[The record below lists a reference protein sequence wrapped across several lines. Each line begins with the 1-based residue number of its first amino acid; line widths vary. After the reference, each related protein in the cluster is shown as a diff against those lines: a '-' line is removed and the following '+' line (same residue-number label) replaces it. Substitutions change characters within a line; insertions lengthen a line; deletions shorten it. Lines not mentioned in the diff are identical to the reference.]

1 MEITLFETC
10 INLIQSI
17 MIALFLRSLITKP
30 KGKHLVF
37 YTTGYAI
44 IEFMYI
50 QWMNSI
56 IGFDGGMFEFFDTLF
71 CFIYFSISSHQSI
84 FEKVTLSILPTS
96 VITLVGVPMQFSL
109 YLIFGSNWMEVMM
122 NYRFLYIIFGNLCI
136 FILFWMISKI
146 HKQFYT
152 YFNDKI
158 YILLSTSILISA
170 IFLTLFQDLVHNSI
184 NKLTL
189 LLCLLSF
196 ILLIIN
202 IIIIFM
208 TIIHNQLTLEKAK
221 AQYTLDKET
230 SFLNSQIQEKERYL
244 NELKHNVNL
253 FLSLLKSDASKS
265 ELQKK
270 APLLESVNQID
281 TIPPVIQ
288 SIAFATAL
296 PHAKK
301 LAKENNI
308 TIKTA
313 YFCSSDFDVSEPD
326 LYLLFST
333 LFETII
339 LHTIPDSTISVD
351 VKELNPS
358 CKITVIFQ
366 RKKNEKT
373 QVELPESMMRIIK
386 ANHGDYILS
395 NRDELWNYSIFLP
408 LKRKERRKDEQG

>member
-1 MEITLFETC
+1 MEITLFETS

-30 KGKHLVF
+30 KGKHLAF

-253 FLSLLKSDASKS
+253 FLNLLKSGTNKE

-281 TIPPVIQ
+281 TIPPAIQ

-301 LAKENNI
+301 QAKEKNI
-308 TIKTA
+308 TIKLT
-313 YFCSSDFDVSEPD
+313 YFCTSDFDVPEPD

-339 LHTIPDSTISVD
+339 QHTIPDSTISVD

-366 RKKNEKT
+366 CKKGEEK
-373 QVELPESMMRIIK
+373 QVNLPESMMRIIK
-386 ANHGDYILS
+386 ANHGDYMLS
-395 NRDELWNYSIFLP
+395 NRGELWNYSIFLP